1 MHSYIHSSGSIIRFG
16 GVPGLQRHAC
26 GIIRRSVHFQAV
38 RAVDRPHR
46 PQVCAINQH
55 MEYSILPRQQ
65 GLSGDSP
72 LPVRESHR
80 KIYIGSICLLPC
92 IFGPVFSHA

>member
-1 MHSYIHSSGSIIRFG
+1 MHSYIHSSGSIIRFE

-38 RAVDRPHR
+38 RAIDRPHR

-55 MEYSILPRQQ
+55 TEHCVLPRQQ
-65 GLSGDSP
+65 GLSGDS
-72 LPVRESHR
+72 LVPVRGMHR
-80 KIYIGSICLLPC
+80 K
-92 IFGPVFSHA
+92 V